1 MNFRTPISVPKSSN
15 QIDYHSKVISVG
27 SCFAVNMSE
36 KFDYFKFRQ
45 YANPFGIIFNPVS
58 IEKLLERTLS
68 QRFFTASDLFYENE
82 LWNCFEIHSEL
93 SNPDKEDMLINLNG
107 ILVFLNDQLKEA
119 THFILTIGT
128 AWVYRYKDSGE
139 YVANCYKVPQSQ
151 FSKELL
157 SPEEIEQSLKNIY
170 TFLKELNPEVN
181 IILTVSPV
189 RHIKDGFTENQRS
202 KAHIITALHR
212 FIETLPEFENKSISY
227 FPAYEF
233 MIDDLRDYRF
243 YAEDMLHPNKTAID
257 YIWGKFTESHISGRV
272 KPIMEELDSIQKG
285 LAHKPFNPN
294 TEQHGHFLK
303 KLNERILVLQEK
315 HPFLKLS

>member
-1 MNFRTPISVPKSSN
+1 MNFRTPVSVFKN
-15 QIDYHSKVISVG
+15 ANRIDYYSKVVSVG

-36 KFDYFKFRQ
+36 KLEYFKFRQ
-45 YANPFGIIFNPVS
+45 YTNPFGIIFNPIS
-58 IEKLLERTLS
+58 IEKLLKRTLN
-68 QRFFTASDLFYENE
+68 QQFFTSSDLFYENE
-82 LWNCFEIHSEL
+82 LWNCFDIHSEL

-157 SPEEIEQSLKNIY
+157 KPQEIEHSLENICL
-170 TFLKELNPEVN
+170 FLREINPDIN
-181 IILTVSPV
+181 IILTISPV

-202 KAHIITALHR
+202 KAHIITALHK
-212 FIETLPEFENKSISY
+212 FIENQSETLRLKISY
-227 FPAYEF
+227 FPAYEI
-233 MIDDLRDYRF
+233 MMDDLRDYRF
-243 YAEDMLHPNKTAID
+243 YAEDMLHPNKIAID
-257 YIWGKFTESHISGRV
+257 YIWGKFSESHFSNHI
-272 KPIMEELDSIQKG
+272 KPIMEELDNIQKA
-285 LAHKPFNPN
+285 LAHKPFNPY
-294 TEQHGHFLK
+294 TEQHKHFLK